1 MKKVTILLATLFVLA
16 SVAIAVEVTLQP
28 VDSSLIAQ
36 VGYDEA
42 TRQLAIRMHNSSD
55 TYLYKDVPPAVY
67 ADFIAADS
75 KGAFYVKNIKGH
87 YDTERQ

>member
-1 MKKVTILLATLFVLA
+1 MKRIALALATLLLFCVCA
-16 SVAIAVEVTLQP
+16 SAADGEMKP
-28 VDSSLIAQ
+28 VKSSLIEQA
-36 VGYDEA
+36 GYDA
-42 TRQLAIRMHNSSD
+42 GSQTFAVRMHNSSD